1 MAAGVIIHLVV
12 YAAIAAFVI
21 AVAYRGYRI
30 WRMPLHLR
38 WELYPVAHEPGRAK
52 YGGSA
57 LEEVDWWEKP
67 RKTSLAG
74 ELKYMIPEMTL
85 LVALF
90 EHNRKMWYRSFPFH
104 FGLYILAGFL
114 GLLILG
120 SVLELLPDPVYVG
133 PLAEGKSFGFGVLI
147 YYLTVIAA
155 AAGLGLATL
164 GVLGLLQIR
173 LTDRVMKNCTSAS
186 HIFNLLFFLTVLVLG
201 WIIMTAV
208 DPGFTATRSFL
219 QSLIAFDL
227 GETPAHPVLFAEVIL
242 TVLLI
247 AYIPMTHMSH
257 FFMKWFTYHKVR
269 WDDEPNVAGGMVERK
284 VAQSCTYPVTWAA
297 PHINADGKKNW
308 VDIATEEIE

>member
-1 MAAGVIIHLVV
+1 MALGVIIHLVV
-12 YAAIAAFVI
+12 YAAVVAFVL
-21 AVAYRGYRI
+21 VLVYRGYRI

-57 LEEVDWWEKP
+57 LEDINWWEKP
-67 RKTSLAG
+67 RKTSFAG

-114 GLLILG
+114 GLLIIG

-133 PLAEGKSFGFGVLI
+133 PLAEGREFGVGVLL
-147 YYLTVIAA
+147 YYLTAIAA
-155 AAGLGLATL
+155 VAGLGLATF
-164 GVLGLLQIR
+164 GALGLLQLR
-173 LTDRVMKNCTSAS
+173 LTDRVMKNCTSPS
-186 HIFNLLFFLTVLVLG
+186 HIFNLLFFLAVFVLG
-201 WIIMTAV
+201 WAV
-208 DPGFTATRSFL
+208 MLAADPGFAATRSFIR
-219 QSLIAFDL
+219 SLILFDL
-227 GETPAHPVLFAEVIL
+227 GKAPANPVVVVEIIL

-269 WDDEPNVAGGMVERK
+269 WDDEPNVAGGAVEK
-284 VAQSCTYPVTWAA
+284 QVSQSCAYPVTWAA
-297 PHINADGKKNW
+297 SHINADGKKNW

>member
-1 MAAGVIIHLVV
+1 
-12 YAAIAAFVI
+12 
-21 AVAYRGYRI
+21 
-30 WRMPLHLR
+30 
-38 WELYPVAHEPGRAK
+38 
-52 YGGSA
+52 
-57 LEEVDWWEKP
+57 
-67 RKTSLAG
+67 
-74 ELKYMIPEMTL
+74 
-85 LVALF
+85 
-90 EHNRKMWYRSFPFH
+90 
-104 FGLYILAGFL
+104 
-114 GLLILG
+114 
-120 SVLELLPDPVYVG
+120 VLELLPDPVYVG

-208 DPGFTATRSFL
+208 DPGFSATRSFL
-219 QSLIAFDL
+219 QSLIVFDL

-284 VAQSCTYPVTWAA
+284 VARSCTYPVTWAA